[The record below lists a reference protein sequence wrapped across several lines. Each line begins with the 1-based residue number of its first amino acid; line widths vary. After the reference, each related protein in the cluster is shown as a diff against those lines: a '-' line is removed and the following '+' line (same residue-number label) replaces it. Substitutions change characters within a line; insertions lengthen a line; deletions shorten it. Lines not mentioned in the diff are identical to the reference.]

1 MIPYSRQSISKTDIE
16 TVVKVLN
23 SDYLTQGRE
32 VPAFEASVC
41 EYTGSKFAYAV
52 NSATSALHIAC
63 LAMGLQK
70 NDILWTSPISFVAS
84 ANCGLYCGAKVN
96 FVDIDPLTWNLSIEK
111 LELKLINAK
120 KKGLLPKVIVA
131 VHLCG
136 LSCDMKSI
144 RKLSVKYGFKVLEDA
159 SHAIGGEYEK
169 LPIGSCKYSDAVVFS
184 FHAIKGI
191 TSGEGGMVLTNDEDI
206 AENVKLF
213 RNHGITRDENLMTH
227 LSDGPWYYQQISL
240 GFNYRMTDIQAALGK
255 SQLTKLD
262 SFISRRHELANIYNE
277 YLLDLPLKFQIN
289 ELCSYSGMHLYVV
302 RLKNI
307 KKSRM
312 DIFETLRENKIGVN
326 VHYIP
331 IHLQPFY
338 KQFGF
343 KEGDYPEA
351 ELYYKEAISLPIYPD
366 LKDKEITKVIDNLR
380 LALE

>member
-1 MIPYSRQSISKTDIE
+1 
-16 TVVKVLN
+16 
-23 SDYLTQGRE
+23 
-32 VPAFEASVC
+32 
-41 EYTGSKFAYAV
+41 
-52 NSATSALHIAC
+52 
-63 LAMGLQK
+63 
-70 NDILWTSPISFVAS
+70 
-84 ANCGLYCGAKVN
+84 
-96 FVDIDPLTWNLSIEK
+96 
-111 LELKLINAK
+111 
-120 KKGLLPKVIVA
+120 
-131 VHLCG
+131 
-136 LSCDMKSI
+136 
-144 RKLSVKYGFKVLEDA
+144 
-159 SHAIGGEYEK
+159 
-169 LPIGSCKYSDAVVFS
+169 
-184 FHAIKGI
+184 
-191 TSGEGGMVLTNDEDI
+191 
-206 AENVKLF
+206 
-213 RNHGITRDENLMTH
+213 
-227 LSDGPWYYQQISL
+227 
-240 GFNYRMTDIQAALGK
+240 MTDIQAALGK